1 MHDEFARLREVAARL
16 NEIAVL
22 LKHSAAA
29 DRVELL
35 QEFRELLVLADELTA
50 LYERRG

>member
-1 MHDEFARLREVAARL
+1 MMREEFARLQEVAARL

-22 LKHSAAA
+22 LKHSTAG
-29 DRVELL
+29 DQGDLL

-50 LYERRG
+50 HYERR